1 MSGFGTAPTTP
12 YLILCVDDNA
22 TPLLVR
28 KLLLENV
35 GYAVLTAT
43 SGEQAI
49 ELLRHNPVTLVVTD
63 HVMSGMTGVEAA
75 REMKRLKPEVPIIL
89 VSGHSEQPEGAEYA
103 DAYFVKGTG
112 TESFLALV
120 SRLTTTRDG

>member
-1 MSGFGTAPTTP
+1 MYGFGAVPATP
-12 YLILCVDDNA
+12 LLILCVDDNA

-28 KLLLENV
+28 KLLLERA
-35 GYAVLTAT
+35 GYAVLTAD

-49 ELLRHNPVTLVVTD
+49 ELLRDNPVALVVTD

-75 REMKRLKPEVPIIL
+75 KEMKRLKPDVPIIL
-89 VSGHSEQPEGAEYA
+89 VSGHSEEPEGAEYA

-112 TESFLALV
+112 TENFLALV
-120 SRLTTTRDG
+120 SRLTTVG